1 MPYIKPEVF
10 NYDIHKIPQQ
20 VPIFNHINLTHI
32 VALYFLKIN
41 FIVILPSNKTALPSV
56 LYPAD
61 FLATSLYK
69 FVFLITVPT
78 FVAAN
83 LFSFLYLLTR
93 QQYSLDVF
101 TNDDRFYKLW

>member
-10 NYDIHKIPQQ
+10 DCDVHKIPQQ
-20 VPIFNHINLTHI
+20 IAIFSHINLTHI

-41 FIVILPSNKTALPSV
+41 FIVILPSNRTALPSG
-56 LYPAD
+56 LYAPD
-61 FLATSLYK
+61 LLTTSLYK

-83 LFSFLYLLTR
+83 LFSF
-93 QQYSLDVF
+93 
-101 TNDDRFYKLW
+101 